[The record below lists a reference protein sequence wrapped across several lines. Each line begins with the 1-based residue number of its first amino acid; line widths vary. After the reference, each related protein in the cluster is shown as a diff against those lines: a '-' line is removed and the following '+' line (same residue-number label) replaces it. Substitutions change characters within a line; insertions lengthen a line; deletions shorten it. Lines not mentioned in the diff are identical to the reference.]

1 MKETT
6 NYNLKLPE
14 LTDYIDV
21 SKFNHNFTII
31 DKELKKANMV
41 EDATDIS
48 SGLVKISKV
57 DGEIAPHT
65 VPTLGKLQ
73 QSIQSESESKVAIS
87 DLTYEQDGLTYL
99 AKLTIED
106 GQPTIIT
113 SEISK

>member
-21 SKFNHNFTII
+21 SDFNHNFTVIDREII
-31 DKELKKANMV
+31 Q
-41 EDATDIS
+41 
-48 SGLVKISKV
+48 
-57 DGEIAPHT
+57 
-65 VPTLGKLQ
+65 KLN
-73 QSIQSESESKVAIS
+73 VS

-99 AKLTIED
+99 AKLVIED

-113 SEISK
+113 SEINK

>member
-21 SKFNHNFTII
+21 SDFNHNFTII
-31 DKELKKANMV
+31 DKEL
-41 EDATDIS
+41 IQ
-48 SGLVKISKV
+48 KV
-57 DGEIAPHT
+57 N
-65 VPTLGKLQ
+65 V
-73 QSIQSESESKVAIS
+73 S

-99 AKLTIED
+99 AKLVIED

-113 SEISK
+113 SEINK

>member
-21 SKFNHNFTII
+21 SDFNHNFTVI
-31 DKELKKANMV
+31 DKE
-41 EDATDIS
+41 I
-48 SGLVKISKV
+48 IQ
-57 DGEIAPHT
+57 
-65 VPTLGKLQ
+65 KLN
-73 QSIQSESESKVAIS
+73 VS

-99 AKLTIED
+99 AKLVIED

-113 SEISK
+113 SEINK